1 MKEQQPKPPP
11 KPIEKPFTNLPTVR
25 IPESQKHHPTKSG
38 KK

>member
-25 IPESQKHHPTKSG
+25 IPEVQKKHDKRDG